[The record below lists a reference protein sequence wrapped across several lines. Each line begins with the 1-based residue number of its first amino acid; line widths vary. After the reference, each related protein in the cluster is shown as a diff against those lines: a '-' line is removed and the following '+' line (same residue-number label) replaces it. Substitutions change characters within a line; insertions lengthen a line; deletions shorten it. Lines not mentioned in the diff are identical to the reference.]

1 MSIGQKLPF
10 SKTLSNMVTAST
22 QRSNALR
29 GRALP
34 CHVVAVKG
42 QIVTVQFDMLPGD
55 LQYPQITIPVATF
68 AYIRYPV
75 QVGDKGV
82 TVPADVSLRGVS
94 GLGTGMAS
102 LSLSPSLTPLFFVPI
117 ANSKWS
123 DEDPDKLVLYGPDGA
138 ILKTLDGSA
147 SVTASPKKVEIKADD
162 IYLVGRIHLN
172 GQILQDAGQIP
183 GEATASLIGP
193 LTVEKDATING
204 VSVSGHGHDVKNVQG
219 GSSTITSEKPNPG
232 GE

>member
-68 AYIRYPV
+68 TYIRYPV
-75 QVGDKGV
+75 QIGDKGV

-138 ILKTLDGSA
+138 VLKTAKGDASVVAETGAVTAQAEKVTLKGMMFFDGPITQQNSGGGGDTTASMIGPVTIELD
-147 SVTASPKKVEIKADD
+147 VTASGIS
-162 IYLVGRIHLN
+162 LVNH
-172 GQILQDAGQIP
+172 
-183 GEATASLIGP
+183 T
-193 LTVEKDATING
+193 
-204 VSVSGHGHDVKNVQG
+204 HDVVGVQG
-219 GSSTITSEKPNPG
+219 GSSTIETGKPK
-232 GE
+232 